1 MFGAGSRSAKL
12 GPATTPPHGIT
23 GTDLRQGLVLGE
35 KSWF

>member
-1 MFGAGSRSAKL
+1 MSSVWDCQQKF

-23 GTDLRQGLVLGE
+23 GTDVRQGLVLGE